1 MNYKTQD
8 LIDIKHFQKFQNSSH
23 YRPNYIRLLCII
35 LLLFVSLFMISCNI
49 KDPLTQEERQWLSE
63 HDGKIIVNNEAG
75 WPPIID
81 IDEKGLAQISQTE
94 KDDIYRKWISL
105 GNSPFYKS
113 CIFWIIFFSILAIAT
128 TFFLFIL
135 IWNKSLKKKIK
146 IRTEKLEKINAQ
158 LNKEIEQRKQVEH
171 SLLNSE
177 KKYRAILESM
187 EDPTYICSSDLKIEY
202 MNQAMVDLLG
212 EDSTGKLCY
221 DAIFGFDERCPY
233 CVCSKILEGKKVNGF
248 VSVELRDKIFHVSNS
263 LINHEDGR
271 ISKLTV
277 YRDITEIKVMEN
289 RLQQAYKMEAIGTL
303 AGGIAHDFNN
313 ILFPIV
319 GHTEMLLED
328 FPENNSIRNSLNQ
341 IYTSAMRARELVKQ
355 ILTFSRQ
362 EKNELKL
369 IKIQPI
375 VKEALKMIRSTIPTT
390 ISIHHNLESNC
401 GAVKADPTQIHQ
413 IVMNLATN
421 SYHAMEQNGG
431 ELKVLLREL
440 ELEKDELTAMDMPSG
455 TYACLTISDTGI
467 GMSKSVLK
475 KIFHPFFTTKK
486 NGKGTGMG
494 LSVVHGI
501 VKTMNGGV
509 KVYSEPG
516 KGTEVRVY
524 LPVVKNASQ
533 HNLNGIKA
541 PLPRGHERIL
551 LVDDEE
557 AIISMEKMVLERLG
571 YKVTSRT
578 SSIEA
583 LEAFRVGSDRYD
595 MVITDMA
602 MPKMPGDKL
611 AAELIKIREDIPVIL
626 CTGFSETMTEEQL
639 AALGIAGLLLKP
651 IISKDLAE
659 KIREILDRE
668 QTGSENK

>member
-1 MNYKTQD
+1 MKYKTQD
-8 LIDIKHFQKFQNSSH
+8 LIDIKHFEKLQNTSH
-23 YRPNYIRLLCII
+23 YRPNHIRLLCII
-35 LLLFVSLFMISCNI
+35 LLLFVTLLMSGCNI
-49 KDPLTQEERQWLSE
+49 KDPLTKEERQWLSE

-81 IDEKGLAQISQTE
+81 IDEKGLAQISKAE

-113 CIFWIIFFSILAIAT
+113 CIFWIISFSILAIAI
-128 TFFLFIL
+128 LIL
-135 IWNKSLKKKIK
+135 IWNKSLEKKIK
-146 IRTEKLEKINAQ
+146 IRIEKLEKANLQ
-158 LNKEIEQRKQVEH
+158 LKKEIEQRKQAKH
-171 SLLNSE
+171 SFLNNE
-177 KKYRAILESM
+177 KRYRAILESM
-187 EDPTYICSSDLKIEY
+187 KDPTYICSNDLKIEY
-202 MNQAMVDLLG
+202 MNPAMVDLLG
-212 EDSTGKLCY
+212 EDSTGKICY
-221 DAIFGFDERCPY
+221 KAIFGFDERCPDCAY
-233 CVCSKILEGKKVNGF
+233 SEILEGEKNNSF
-248 VSVELRDKIFHVSNS
+248 VSVELKGKIFHVSNS
-263 LINHEDGR
+263 LINHEDGT
-271 ISKLTV
+271 ISKLNV
-277 YRDITEIKVMEN
+277 YRDITETKVMED

-328 FPENNSIRNSLNQ
+328 FPENNPIRNSLNQ
-341 IYTSAMRARELVKQ
+341 IYTSAMRAKELVKQ

-362 EKNELKL
+362 EKNQLKL

-390 ISIHHNLESNC
+390 ISIHQNLESNC

-421 SYHAMEQNGG
+421 SYHAMEENGG
-431 ELKVLLREL
+431 DLKVLLREL
-440 ELEKDELTAMDMPSG
+440 ELEKDDLTAMDMPSG

-475 KIFHPFFTTKK
+475 KIFNPFFTTKK

-509 KVYSEPG
+509 KVYSEQG

-541 PLPRGHERIL
+541 PLPKGDERIL